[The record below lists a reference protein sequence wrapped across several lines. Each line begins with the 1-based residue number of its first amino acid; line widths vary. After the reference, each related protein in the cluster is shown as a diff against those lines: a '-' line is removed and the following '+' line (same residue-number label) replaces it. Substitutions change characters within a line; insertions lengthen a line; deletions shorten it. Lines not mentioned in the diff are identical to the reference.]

1 MNPKKRIKRGLF
13 HGRRS
18 RPYHLSEQCV
28 CVHTN
33 TLVRDTLIPVKV
45 RNTVKHTIQKHF
57 RFSKEDAENLKIK
70 SQKACLSESQLIRLL
85 IRGYKPKEKPDDRF
99 YEAMRQLS
107 GIANNINQ
115 LAAKAHSLGFVDAQK
130 LKDEVVRWHQF
141 QADIER
147 QFLRPEDDR
156 KRWQ

>member
-1 MNPKKRIKRGLF
+1 MRRNIKKQFWLSREEDDELKDKA
-13 HGRRS
+13 RR
-18 RPYHLSEQCV
+18 
-28 CVHTN
+28 T
-33 TLVRDTLIPVKV
+33 
-45 RNTVKHTIQKHF
+45 
-57 RFSKEDAENLKIK
+57 
-70 SQKACLSESQLIRLL
+70 CLSEAAIIRLL
-85 IRGYKPKEKPDDRF
+85 INGYKPKEKPDDRF

-115 LAAKAHSLGFVDAQK
+115 LTAKAHSLGFIDAQK
-130 LKDEVVRWHQF
+130 LDEEVIRWHQF

>member
-1 MNPKKRIKRGLF
+1 M
-13 HGRRS
+13 RRT
-18 RPYHLSEQCV
+18 Y
-28 CVHTN
+28 
-33 TLVRDTLIPVKV
+33 
-45 RNTVKHTIQKHF
+45 QKHL
-57 RFSKEDAENLKIK
+57 RLNETEMIDLKN
-70 SQKACLSESQLIRLL
+70 KATKTCMTESGLIRAL
-85 IRGYKPKEKPDDRF
+85 IKGYCPKEKPDDRF

-115 LAAKAHSLGFVDAQK
+115 LAAKAHSLGFIDAQK
-130 LKDEVVRWHQF
+130 LNEEVIRWHQF

>member
-1 MNPKKRIKRGLF
+1 MKRNKQF
-13 HGRRS
+13 HIR
-18 RPYHLSEQCV
+18 LSPSEIV
-28 CVHTN
+28 
-33 TLVRDTLIPVKV
+33 TLNDKAR
-45 RNTVKHTIQKHF
+45 
-57 RFSKEDAENLKIK
+57 
-70 SQKACLSESQLIRLL
+70 KACLSQSALVRALIQ
-85 IRGYKPKEKPDDRF
+85 GYLPKEKPDDRF

-115 LAAKAHSLGFVDAQK
+115 LAARAHSLGFIDAQK
-130 LKDEVVRWHQF
+130 LDEEVIRWHQF

>member
-1 MNPKKRIKRGLF
+1 M
-13 HGRRS
+13 
-18 RPYHLSEQCV
+18 
-28 CVHTN
+28 
-33 TLVRDTLIPVKV
+33 
-45 RNTVKHTIQKHF
+45 KHTIQKHF

-85 IRGYKPKEKPDDRF
+85 IRGY
-99 YEAMRQLS
+99 EAMRQLS

-130 LKDEVVRWHQF
+130 LKDEVDRWHQF

>member
-1 MNPKKRIKRGLF
+1 M
-13 HGRRS
+13 GRKQQLHVR
-18 RPYHLSEQCV
+18 LSDSDVAILDE
-28 CVHTN
+28 
-33 TLVRDTLIPVKV
+33 K
-45 RNTVKHTIQKHF
+45 
-57 RFSKEDAENLKIK
+57 AM
-70 SQKACLSESQLIRLL
+70 KACLSRSSLVRFL
-85 IRGYKPKEKPDDRF
+85 IRGYRPKEKPDERF

-115 LAAKAHSLGFVDAQK
+115 LAAKAHSLGFIDAQK
-130 LKDEVVRWHQF
+130 LNEEVIRWHRF

>member
-1 MNPKKRIKRGLF
+1 M
-13 HGRRS
+13 
-18 RPYHLSEQCV
+18 
-28 CVHTN
+28 
-33 TLVRDTLIPVKV
+33 
-45 RNTVKHTIQKHF
+45 KHTIQKHF
-57 RFSKEDAENLKIK
+57 RFSQEDADNLRIK
-70 SQKACLSESQLIRLL
+70 SQKTCLSESQLIRMLL
-85 IRGYKPKEKPDDRF
+85 RGYKPKEKPDDCF

-115 LAAKAHSLGFVDAQK
+115 LAAKAHSLGFIDAQK
-130 LKDEVVRWHQF
+130 LDEEVTRWHQF